1 MNNALL
7 FREIDETAF
16 TSQLNRKRVNIEES
30 RAVVRAFAD
39 VDPNEMFMIFEGHDW
54 DSLLI
59 ARNTSQM

>member
-30 RAVVRAFAD
+30 RAVVRASAD